1 VKLEKKMERNMGKRN
16 ILDII
21 LLNPKIELDFEKQGR
36 GRLGNVHRLR
46 LWFFPNF
53 CL

>member
-1 VKLEKKMERNMGKRN
+1 MGKRKG
-16 ILDII
+16 LDII
-21 LLNPKIELDFEKQGR
+21 LLDPKIELDFEKQGR

-46 LWFFPNF
+46 LWLFPDF